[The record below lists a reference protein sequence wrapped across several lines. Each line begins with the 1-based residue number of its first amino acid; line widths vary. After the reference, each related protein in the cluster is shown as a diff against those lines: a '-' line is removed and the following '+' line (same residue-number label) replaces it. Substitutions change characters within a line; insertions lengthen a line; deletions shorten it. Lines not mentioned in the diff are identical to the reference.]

1 METLTCTGKVLTPI
15 KSTPQ
20 RLNLGNISPGAEDD
34 IRKTIVLER
43 GDGGDIHP
51 VLLPSRRGRPL
62 HVKTELREV
71 EAGARYE
78 LDVTLAPPWP
88 AGRFTDVLRI
98 QTGIK
103 ESPELNYY
111 VYGTVPPRLT
121 TSPKYILVPPERT
134 EEVTRT
140 ARIQWS
146 NNKPAKILEVSTSVP
161 GAKVEIEEDIHGQSV
176 KLTVPAGSQPSAA
189 QHNITIKT
197 DDPNSPV
204 IKLPV
209 AFRGRHGVNRAA
221 PVRLSRRASRASS
234 GLWAPPRGRAAG
246 LAYVRVTTVGC
257 RPGGRRRT
265 RTAVPGWH
273 PGSRA
278 KPRFRR
284 QTARDP
290 RFQARWQ
297 ADIRSWLRRWPAGR
311 RR

>member
-1 METLTCTGKVLTPI
+1 MIKPGQSEKLVVYTNSTKYQGQFKKSIRVTTNDPSHAMETLTCTGKVLTPI

-209 AFRGRHGVNRAA
+209 AFRGRHGLNRAA
-221 PVRLSRRASRASS
+221 QRGVAPRA
-234 GLWAPPRGRAAG
+234 PE
-246 LAYVRVTTVGC
+246 
-257 RPGGRRRT
+257 
-265 RTAVPGWH
+265 
-273 PGSRA
+273 
-278 KPRFRR
+278 
-284 QTARDP
+284 
-290 RFQARWQ
+290 
-297 ADIRSWLRRWPAGR
+297 LRRKPDSGTGQTEPTGKPGK
-311 RR
+311 